1 MVKTATEQVT
11 VRTLRWDT
19 FTNEAPP
26 GGPLWDGCHR
36 IFGIAKLS
44 VMVE

>member
-1 MVKTATEQVT
+1 MVKTATEQVAA
-11 VRTLRWDT
+11 RTFRWDT

-36 IFGIAKLS
+36 IFGIAKLI